1 MKIFNGLALLVLL
14 LSTSSLFSYDSE
26 HGKDL
31 YYEAQCQKCHTEVDY
46 TSKLRK
52 VNDYERLEWRVQR
65 CDVSMGA
72 GWFEE
77 DIDDVVHYLND
88 SFYKFNTDKIAA
100 KQ

>member
-26 HGKDL
+26 HGENL
-31 YYEAQCQKCHTEVDY
+31 YNEAQCQKCHTEVDY

-52 VNDYERLEWRVQR
+52 VNDYEKLQWRVKR
-65 CDVSMGA
+65 CNLSMNI

-88 SFYKFNTDKIAA
+88 SFYKFNTDKVAA
-100 KQ
+100 K